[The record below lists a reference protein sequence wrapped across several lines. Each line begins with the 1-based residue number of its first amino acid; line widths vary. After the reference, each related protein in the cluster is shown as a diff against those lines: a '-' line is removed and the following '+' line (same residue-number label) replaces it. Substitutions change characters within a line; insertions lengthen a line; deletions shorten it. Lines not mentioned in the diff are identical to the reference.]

1 MRNNNFITS
10 PKKGKI
16 TKKKRFTTVVLL
28 GENHGYRM
36 KSYGPISLLKLED
49 GKTVIEK
56 QIQSIQAT
64 FQNFEIIVCV
74 GFESIKIVNFL
85 KSKFFNI
92 NIKVVENQMY
102 YNSNCCESIRLCL
115 NTIMNDNVIFFGGG
129 VLFYPSHLG
138 MLNLNQPLIVTQ
150 NQIDDS
156 NFEIGIIE
164 ERSKLQR
171 LSLGIKDKYWTEI
184 LYLNNTNAVNHFYK
198 IVSATE
204 YKNKFMFEAIN
215 ELCKKQDLYIQ
226 ENVIDRPIRKIDNIK
241 VLRKTTK
248 L

>member
-1 MRNNNFITS
+1 
-10 PKKGKI
+10 
-16 TKKKRFTTVVLL
+16 
-28 GENHGYRM
+28 
-36 KSYGPISLLKLED
+36 
-49 GKTVIEK
+49 
-56 QIQSIQAT
+56 
-64 FQNFEIIVCV
+64 
-74 GFESIKIVNFL
+74 
-85 KSKFFNI
+85 
-92 NIKVVENQMY
+92 
-102 YNSNCCESIRLCL
+102 
-115 NTIMNDNVIFFGGG
+115 MNDNVIFFGGG

-150 NQIDDS
+150 NQVDDS

-171 LSLGIKDKYWTEI
+171 LSLGIKDRYWTEI
-184 LYLNNTNAVNHFYK
+184 LYLNNPKLINDFYK

-215 ELCKKQDLYIQ
+215 ELCKKDNLYIQ
-226 ENVIDRPIRKIDNIK
+226 ENITDKPIRKIDNIK

>member
-1 MRNNNFITS
+1 MRNQTFITS
-10 PKKGKI
+10 PKKGNN
-16 TKKKRFTTVVLL
+16 TKKKEFITAVLL
-28 GENHGYRM
+28 GENYGYRM
-36 KSYGPISLLKLED
+36 KSYGPISMLKLED

-56 QIQSIQAT
+56 QIESIQST

-85 KSKFFNI
+85 KTKFSNM

-102 YNSNCCESIRLCL
+102 HNSNCCESIRLCL
-115 NTIMNDNVIFFGGG
+115 NTIMNDKIIFFGGG
-129 VLFYPSHLG
+129 VLFCPSHLG
-138 MLNLNQPLIVTQ
+138 MLNLNKPSIVTQ

-164 ERSKLQR
+164 EKSKLQR
-171 LSLGIKDKYWTEI
+171 LSLGVKDKYWTEI
-184 LYLNNTNAVNHFYK
+184 LYLNNVDLVDRFYK
-198 IVSATE
+198 IVSTIE